1 VQPRQRRVILAT
13 IRVTAPFDSDD
24 AAMKSQTIEKPKF
37 WLFKSEPS
45 AFSIDH
51 LARSAKKTAPWDG
64 VRNYQARNSLRDD
77 VQVGDFVF
85 FYHSREEPL
94 GIFGTMQ
101 IVRAGYPDFT
111 AFDPKSK
118 YYDPKS
124 DPDNPRWYMVDV
136 KLVEKFP
143 EPVTRDKL
151 ASDDIARSMLVMK
164 RGMRLSIQPVTQE
177 EWNAV
182 QQLAKVEA

>member
-1 VQPRQRRVILAT
+1 
-13 IRVTAPFDSDD
+13 
-24 AAMKSQTIEKPKF
+24 MKSKPAEKPACRY

-51 LARSAKKTAPWDG
+51 LSKSPKKTAPWDG
-64 VRNYQARNSLRDD
+64 VRNYQARNFLRDD
-77 VQVGDFVF
+77 VQVGDLVL

-111 AFDPKSK
+111 AFDPDSK

-124 DPDNPRWYMVDV
+124 DPENPRWYMVDV
-136 KLVEKFP
+136 KLIKKFP
-143 EPVTRDKL
+143 EPITRAMLEADDVTSK
-151 ASDDIARSMLVMK
+151 MLVMK
-164 RGMRLSIQPVTQE
+164 RGMRLSIQPTTLE
-177 EWNAV
+177 EWQAV
-182 QQLAKVEA
+182 HRLAGLEASTGR